1 MLSYFDIFDIFD
13 IFRVGLPGGES
24 YSPAMWFNNMGLS
37 NKTAVNTRT
46 STGTVF
52 DPEGLAITTE
62 PGEISIEGA
71 RRERN
76 LQPSSEDFEA
86 ATWSGSDASIAVVAG
101 QYVAT
106 AEGSYK
112 AAKDTFDIGDATGRS
127 FVCAWQIDASNILG
141 SVRLQKIF
149 RSPIDDIGFDVIDLS
164 SYGLV
169 TISTLVTGST
179 LSSTQ
184 IENRLT
190 IEATGE
196 SCVLIHSA
204 VFEVT
209 GRTNKAPPEYI
220 DSETDYGYGVPG
232 VKYYDTTNG
241 NTVVDNIV
249 TEAPGHKFVVDGGR
263 KEQNDMFSQQ
273 DISKWAATAG
283 VTTVQNADGSWRV
296 TLPAGGTISTASD
309 LANPSVTYDAGRELV
324 TAVAMKLT

>member
-13 IFRVGLPGGES
+13 IFRVGLPGGAS

-52 DPEGLAITTE
+52 NDEGLVITTE
-62 PGEISIEGA
+62 PGEISIGGA

-76 LQPSSEDFEA
+76 LQSSSEDFEA
-86 ATWSGSDASIAVVAG
+86 ATWSGSGASIAVVAG

-127 FVCAWQIDASNILG
+127 FVCTWLIDASNILG
-141 SVRLQKIF
+141 SVRLQQIF
-149 RSPIDDIGFDVIDLS
+149 RSPTDDISFDVIDLS
-164 SYGLV
+164 SHGLV

-190 IEATGE
+190 IETSGE
-196 SCVLIHSA
+196 SCILIHSA
-204 VFEVT
+204 VVEVT
-209 GRTNKAPPEYI
+209 GRANQAPPEYI
-220 DSETDYGYGVPG
+220 NSEADHGYGVPG

-241 NTVVDNIV
+241 NTVADNIV
-249 TEAPGHKFVVDGGR
+249 TEAPGYKFVADGGR

-273 DISKWAATAG
+273 DISTWDQSAG
-283 VTTVQNADGSWRV
+283 VTTTQNADGSWRV
-296 TLPAGGTISTASD
+296 TLPAGGTISTSSD
-309 LANPSVTYDAGRELV
+309 LATPSVTYNAGRELV
-324 TAVAMKLT
+324 TAVTLKQV

>member
-1 MLSYFDIFDIFD
+1 
-13 IFRVGLPGGES
+13 
-24 YSPAMWFNNMGLS
+24 MW
-37 NKTAVNTRT
+37 R
-46 STGTVF
+46 
-52 DPEGLAITTE
+52 
-62 PGEISIEGA
+62 
-71 RRERN
+71 
-76 LQPSSEDFEA
+76 
-86 ATWSGSDASIAVVAG
+86 
-101 QYVAT
+101 
-106 AEGSYK
+106 
-112 AAKDTFDIGDATGRS
+112 
-127 FVCAWQIDASNILG
+127 IDASNILG

-249 TEAPGHKFVVDGGR
+249 TEAPGYKFLVDGGR

-273 DISKWAATAG
+273 DISTWAATAG

-296 TLPAGGTISTASD
+296 TLPAGASISTTTAESTPAVVYASGRQPT
-309 LANPSVTYDAGRELV
+309 LALALRLP
-324 TAVAMKLT
+324 